1 MLYTLQITCEE
12 EGESAV
18 IHPPVRIETTTR
30 NKALITEA
38 EKAAVAEF
46 FKQQVLGLI
55 VKMSRKFVDDGGIG
69 GG

>member
-1 MLYTLQITCEE
+1 MIYTLQITCEE

-18 IHPPVRIETTTR
+18 IHSPVRIETTTR